1 MVNLNKLTYALL
13 FAASVV
19 CSCSQ
24 NDDFEANESK
34 TAETK
39 EIGIVFR
46 LQTNAS
52 TATRSVEDSYVP
64 EQGTEEEYKVN
75 SARVYFYDSP
85 TKLFVRSVLLT
96 NLTKRSG
103 GTSYDAVYEAER
115 VSVPQ
120 GTYDIFVTANT
131 SRQIDKENEADF
143 LADIDS
149 MSYVQGYISDI
160 SKGIIMTNRA
170 TANLNTVI
178 VNNEKNE
185 DNVVSIELER
195 VLARIDIGRS
205 AESYDLTD
213 DKNRKYATVIL
224 DGHYVVNF
232 PKYYYSYRH
241 TSVLTS
247 LAEPTWNYEN
257 LEENFGNV
265 KDVNGY
271 VIDPYFFKKTINA
284 TNFKN
289 EDKYYAH
296 YFGDYKDPNAIQWTS
311 FKPASGGTV
320 QYSTVYCA
328 ENCMLAPA
336 QKNGYS
342 TGVIFRA
349 RIEPNDN
356 VYRLAA
362 DGSLQLITN
371 KQSYPEVLYYYNY
384 NFYASADALA
394 AAVGTTVTESNMDL
408 YQARKYE
415 KTNDGYRCYYIY
427 WVRHLDN
434 YKPTVMGVMEF
445 AIVRNNLYRLRVANI
460 SGVGDPSVSVIPD
473 TPDEGETYLKVV
485 LNVKPWIVRNQT
497 NIEL

>member
-64 EQGTEEEYKVN
+64 EPGTEEEYKVN

-96 NLTKRSG
+96 NLTKRND
-103 GTSYDAVYEAER
+103 GTNYDAVYEAER

-120 GTYDIFVTANT
+120 GTYDIFVIANS
-131 SRQIDKENEADF
+131 SRKIEKENEADF
-143 LADIDS
+143 LADIDDET
-149 MSYVQGYISDI
+149 YTQGYISDI
-160 SKGIIMTNRA
+160 SKGIVMTNRA

-195 VLARIDIGRS
+195 VLARLDIGRS
-205 AESYDLTD
+205 DTSYELLDE
-213 DKNRKYATVIL
+213 KNRTKYATVTL

-232 PKYYYSYRH
+232 PRRYYSYRH
-241 TSVLTS
+241 TTVLTS
-247 LAEPTWNYEN
+247 LVEPTWNYEN
-257 LEENFGNV
+257 LDVNFGNV

-284 TNFKN
+284 TNFTN
-289 EDKYYAH
+289 ADNYYAH
-296 YFGDYKDPNAIQWTS
+296 YFGEYTGPNSVQWTS
-311 FKPASGGTV
+311 FKPEKDK
-320 QYSTVYCA
+320 YNTVYCA

-336 QKNGYS
+336 QKNAYS

-415 KTNDGYRCYYIY
+415 KSDDGYRCYYIY

-445 AIVRNNLYRLRVANI
+445 AIVRNNLYRMRVSGI
-460 SGVGDPSVSVIPD
+460 SGLGEPSVPIVPD

-497 NIEL
+497 NIVL